1 MKIFD
6 AKDLIIGRM
15 ATVVAKSA
23 LLGEEVI
30 VLNCEKAVITG
41 SKADV
46 VAKFKRK
53 RSMGTHAVGPFFPR
67 SPDRMVKRIIRGML
81 PYKQQKGDVAF
92 KRVLCYNG
100 VPEAFA
106 GKETVTLAEANVS
119 KMSNLRYMTIGE
131 VSKILGN
138 KEK

>member
-1 MKIFD
+1 MKIID

-15 ATVVAKSA
+15 ATVAAKSA

-30 VLNCEKAVITG
+30 ILNCEKAVITG
-41 SKADV
+41 SKENV

-81 PYKQQKGDVAF
+81 PYKQPKGDVAF
-92 KRVLCYNG
+92 KRIKCYNG
-100 VPEAFA
+100 VPEAFN
-106 GKETVTLAEANVS
+106 GKELITLTDANVS
-119 KMSNLRYMTIGE
+119 KMPNLKYMTIGA
-131 VSKILGN
+131 VAKILGN
-138 KEK
+138 KE

>member
-1 MKIFD
+1 MKIID

-30 VLNCEKAVITG
+30 VLNCDKAVITG
-41 SKADV
+41 TKTNIV
-46 VAKFKRK
+46 EKFKRK

-81 PYKQQKGDVAF
+81 PYKQPKGDVAF
-92 KRVLCYNG
+92 KRVKCYNG
-100 VPEAFA
+100 VPEAFE
-106 GKETVTLAEANVS
+106 GKELITLIDANVS
-119 KMSNLRYMTIGE
+119 KMPNLKYMTMSNIA
-131 VSKILGN
+131 KILGN
-138 KEK
+138 KE